1 MTVHRSAAIACTA
14 LLLLLQPTTA
24 TAVVEAVVAQGIATA
39 LAGKTVSDIVNEVR
53 LSGVSLIDQ
62 ATNTGNALIARAGNE
77 AGVLAG
83 NLDIIFKEDMNQT
96 FDRLSEERK
105 AVLIEAEA
113 LRRSLR
119 QVTDAAYNF
128 KDTAVLDLNSIVA
141 ALPFV
146 KQTFFVQSIRG
157 LSYLP
162 QSGDFRIQVA
172 AATLGINED
181 VSTTIQVFRGH
192 GTNKKLVPNVIV
204 DQAKQRFTADLV
216 IPNKALQSD
225 FKDNELF
232 LLPLTVKF
240 EVKRKKGYWIFSSV
254 ENQTYDVPIYLNL
267 FPRAA
272 ATLTSVTKQPTFAW
286 AATDSKSD
294 RYQTP
299 NRHCSRRCG
308 GEPTRGGNKI
318 EFAVAGGAPPYKVG
332 YKRLANPRQSC
343 IGGNCAYSDSFNL
356 RLTESDTRLIF
367 TWDTWST
374 AGTWEATADIQEY
387 RVSGEITNTSEKTF
401 AYFGRVLEVPIP
413 KETTFG
419 VLRLRTFT
427 KQEYEI
433 KIGEPDP
440 NGILTYQ
447 GTTNMGPNLS
457 RAAYRVNDP
466 ASIATSRLF

>member
-1 MTVHRSAAIACTA
+1 MKFIRSTAIACVS
-14 LLLLLQPTTA
+14 LLLVLQPAVA
-24 TAVVEAVVAQGIATA
+24 TAAVEAAVAQGIATA

-83 NLDIIFKEDMNQT
+83 NLDIVFKENMNQT
-96 FDRLSEERK
+96 FDQLSEERK

-119 QVTDAAYNF
+119 QVTDAAYSF
-128 KDTAVLDLNSIVA
+128 KDTTVLDLNAIVVS
-141 ALPFV
+141 LPFV

-162 QSGDFRIQVA
+162 QSGDFRIQLA
-172 AATLGINED
+172 ATTLGINED
-181 VSTTIQVFRGH
+181 ISTNIQVFRGH
-192 GTNKKLVPNVIV
+192 GAARQLVPDVVV
-204 DQAKQRFTADLV
+204 DQSKQRFTADVV
-216 IPNKALQSD
+216 IPNKALQSE
-225 FKDNELF
+225 FKDNELH

-240 EVKRKKGYWIFSSV
+240 EVKRKKGWWVFSTV
-254 ENQTYDVPIYLNL
+254 ENQSFDVPIYLSL

-272 ATLTSVTKQPTFAW
+272 ATLISTTKQPTFAW
-286 AATDSKSD
+286 AETDSKSD

-299 NRHCSRRCG
+299 NRHCKKKCG

-318 EFAVAGGAPPYKVG
+318 EFAVAGGPPPYKVG
-332 YKRLANPRQSC
+332 YKRLVNPRQSC
-343 IGGNCAYSDSFNL
+343 VGGNCGYSDSFNL
-356 RLTESDTRLIF
+356 RLTESETRLIF

-374 AGTWEATADIQEY
+374 AGTWEATANIQEY
-387 RVSGEITNTSEKTF
+387 RVSGETTNTSEKTI

-419 VLRLRTFT
+419 VLRIRTFT

-466 ASIATSRLF
+466 ASIASSRLF